1 MKKIVFSVVTLFS
14 LMPSASIKAEVPEIL
29 RATDPAVLALFSEN
43 RDALAKQNVLLLQ
56 KVLNKDARI
65 KELEATIDERSDLAG
80 RKKGAIIA
88 GSVGAIT
95 TLIAGFIGYNFGYA
109 NNSGFRRGR

>member
-1 MKKIVFSVVTLFS
+1 MKKIVFSVITVFS
-14 LMPSASIKAEVPEIL
+14 LAPSALVRAETPEIL

-56 KVLNKDARI
+56 KVLSKDARI
-65 KELEATIDERSDLAG
+65 KELEATIDERSYLAG

-88 GSVGAIT
+88 GSVGALT
-95 TLIAGFIGYNFGYA
+95 TIIAGCIGYNFGLA
-109 NNSGFRRGR
+109 QRSSRQGHW